1 MVKQQVIYYYQW
13 LIIND
18 FLPRIVDNS
27 IITKYFNNCNFKYDP
42 SSEEYKN
49 KIPKEFIYS
58 IGQIHNYN
66 YPNEFNLALDECI
79 TIEDI
84 YKCTG
89 GNLPK
94 YVIDWSN
101 FFYLG
106 PKDVEINYARKYN
119 GRITEEQS
127 NMDFIKIG
135 NIPIYKNNILL
146 RDLMQSSQNC
156 LASAQGY
163 IKHINESISV
173 PPADYDIKPIPKCLL
188 EQYDYDKILCISN
201 MLEETPLLIY
211 ILKEAEIFKDGC
223 LLTGLGGKLY
233 VEVILSTLFNDNDSY
248 LCSNSIWK
256 PILGENGK
264 FDMGDLIKF
273 IYC

>member
-1 MVKQQVIYYYQW
+1 
-13 LIIND
+13 
-18 FLPRIVDNS
+18 
-27 IITKYFNNCNFKYDP
+27 
-42 SSEEYKN
+42 
-49 KIPKEFIYS
+49 
-58 IGQIHNYN
+58 
-66 YPNEFNLALDECI
+66 
-79 TIEDI
+79 
-84 YKCTG
+84 
-89 GNLPK
+89 
-94 YVIDWSN
+94 
-101 FFYLG
+101 
-106 PKDVEINYARKYN
+106 
-119 GRITEEQS
+119 
-127 NMDFIKIG
+127 MDFIKIG

-156 LASAQGY
+156 LASAQDY
-163 IKHINESISV
+163 IKHINESIYA